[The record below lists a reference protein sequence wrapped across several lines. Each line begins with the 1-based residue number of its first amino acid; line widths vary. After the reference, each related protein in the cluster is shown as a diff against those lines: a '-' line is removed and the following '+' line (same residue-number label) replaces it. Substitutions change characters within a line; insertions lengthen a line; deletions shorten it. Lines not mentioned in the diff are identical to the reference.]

1 MKKLFS
7 PLRAHYAHT
16 QTMPAKDELRR
27 AMRDRLPLP
36 PDQRG
41 IKSARICAAIA
52 ALPQWHSART
62 VALFAAQQQEPDIEL
77 LWQQSVGKA
86 VCYPRVRD
94 DGLSLYSVESL
105 YELQPGQWNLREPF
119 ADPSRL
125 VPSADV
131 DLILVPGV
139 AFTRSGARCGR
150 GGGYYDRL
158 LSSLP
163 AHVCKVGVCFDFQI
177 VPELPIEPHDIGV
190 DFVIAE

>member
-1 MKKLFS
+1 M
-7 PLRAHYAHT
+7 RIT
-16 QTMPAKDELRR
+16 QAMSAKDELRR

-41 IKSARICAAIA
+41 VKSARICAAIA
-52 ALPQWHSART
+52 ALPQWRNART
-62 VALFAAQQQEPDIEL
+62 VALFAAQQREPDVEL
-77 LWQQSVGKA
+77 LWQHAIGKVVG
-86 VCYPRVRD
+86 YPRVEA
-94 DGLSLYSVESL
+94 DGLSLFSVESL
-105 YELQPGQWNLREPF
+105 YELQSGQWNLREPI
-119 ADPSRL
+119 ADPARL
-125 VPSADV
+125 ILPADV

-158 LSSLP
+158 LASLP
-163 AHVCKVGVCFDFQI
+163 AHTYKIGVCFDFQI